1 MKKTKE
7 DSIKRMSKMLKPFL
21 SLVIIAI
28 LVFTLSPA
36 HSSAAKKVKLSKT
49 KITLNV
55 GKTKTLK
62 LKNNK
67 KKVKWS
73 SSKKKVATVSKK
85 GKVTAKKKGTATI
98 TAKAGKKKYKCKVT
112 VKAAPKKNN
121 TPANNTPTNNTPA
134 NNPPTDNPPVVTGP
148 SQYIKDN
155 YAKLKSYILNY
166 GSENSSGEYF
176 IKMNGSYNDVY
187 GIVYRSQYA
196 SFEFIYLNTR
206 DSADDG
212 MTMTIRESDLI
223 NGSFEYIISL
233 SVGLDAVLT
242 ASGNI
247 NTLNDSSVLNWMVQT
262 SYSVPDDIKVELINV
277 ANTSYQI
284 SYFGW
289 NMLLSEY
296 VGLTMTDLG
305 FQN

>member
-21 SLVIIAI
+21 SLVIIAV

-121 TPANNTPTNNTPA
+121 TPANNTPA

-212 MTMTIRESDLI
+212 MAMTIRESDLI